1 MERRSKGQETKGLTR
16 PAWLSA
22 VVMTQ
27 TLLLAGFLVAGN
39 QEPSRLSSSEGSPT
53 ETIEQHWGVKVL
65 GIHLSAAGYML
76 DFRYRVLD
84 TVKASPL
91 FDLSIKPR
99 LIDQAS
105 NAQMMVFAPEKVGP
119 LRSSAKS
126 LFPDRNYFIMFANPG
141 KYIQRGSKVTVEIG
155 AFRVTD
161 LVVQ

>member
-1 MERRSKGQETKGLTR
+1 MERRSHGREIKGLTR
-16 PAWLSA
+16 PAWLLLMA
-22 VVMTQ
+22 LMQ
-27 TLLLAGFLVAGN
+27 LLLLASFLLAGN
-39 QEPSRLSSSEGSPT
+39 QEPSRLSSPEGSPT
-53 ETIEQHWGVKVL
+53 ETIEQHWGVRVL

-91 FDLSIKPR
+91 FDLSIKPV
-99 LIDQAS
+99 LIDQAT
-105 NAQMMVFAPEKVGP
+105 NARMMVPAPDKVGP